1 MWILRLEIS
10 SRKWRVEPQVDGW
23 WHVTIGC
30 NNLCVRGW
38 NPPRCLLPIKH
49 VLLTTNTPF
58 QALKGCHFSGFF
70 GSCQVCIY
78 GILLGIPPLWIPCWG
93 HFNWVVLTMF
103 VVDHYFPSLF
113 IHPKVAAVLI
123 VGWEFKNGLVS
134 LTKTN
139 SMACPTWF
147 LFMFLLALLQIM
159 ICRGLDGVGGEIQ
172 AAMETK
178 YETTTPRCW
187 VYVVQRK
194 IVLGLYI

>member
-38 NPPRCLLPIKH
+38 NPRCLLPIKH

-113 IHPKVAAVLI
+113 IHPKVAVVLI
-123 VGWEFKNGLVS
+123 VGWECWQVVINNDYS
-134 LTKTN
+134 TKLYFRSTHPDVTSSSSSSRWHDCSRSHARSQDLNQVPHTSSAATN
-139 SMACPTWF
+139 QLSF
-147 LFMFLLALLQIM
+147 
-159 ICRGLDGVGGEIQ
+159 
-172 AAMETK
+172 
-178 YETTTPRCW
+178 
-187 VYVVQRK
+187 
-194 IVLGLYI
+194 